1 MSKKSNRFKGYLLIE
16 ALFSLGILGMITGI
30 YMTVNLSLLNKNR
43 QLLDQLSLYRVLFE
57 ELQLYDLTAG
67 NITKDRMINDKEVK
81 INFSKNEKEL
91 IKVEILN
98 EKDHFF
104 ISTKKQTDE

>member
-1 MSKKSNRFKGYLLIE
+1 
-16 ALFSLGILGMITGI
+16 
-30 YMTVNLSLLNKNR
+30 
-43 QLLDQLSLYRVLFE
+43 
-57 ELQLYDLTAG
+57 
-67 NITKDRMINDKEVK
+67 MINDKEVK